1 LIQRVIAAR
10 KREGI
15 MKVQWHDVLLSAMLL
30 SALATPVGAQP
41 VSPATGPAGGA
52 APSAAPIPDFSGI
65 WAHPYLTGFEPPAS
79 GPGPVRNRSRRRD
92 GVANF
97 QQLVGDYTNPILQ
110 PWAADVVKKHGEISL
125 AGQGYPTPSNQCWPG
140 GVPYVFWDFLVQ
152 IYQQPDH
159 ILVVYRQGHELRH
172 VRMNAPHPAQV
183 VPSWYGDSVGR
194 YEGDTLVI
202 DTVGIKVGP
211 FAMVDMYGTPHS
223 PALHVIERY
232 RLVDYDDA
240 KDALERNAKEN
251 SYVSAGGSTGI
262 VEINP
267 DYRGKVLQLHFTVED
282 AGVLTMPWTATIT
295 YRPNIG
301 PWGEVI
307 CAENLQWYSGKN
319 SEVPQA
325 DEPDF

>member
-1 LIQRVIAAR
+1 MNVQRR
-10 KREGI
+10 
-15 MKVQWHDVLLSAMLL
+15 DLLLAVMLVSAI
-30 SALATPVGAQP
+30 ATPAFAQP
-41 VSPATGPAGGA
+41 VSPAAEPAGGVA
-52 APSAAPIPDFSGI
+52 RSAADIPDFSGT
-65 WAHPYLTGFEPPAS
+65 WAHPYLTGFEPPVS
-79 GPGPVRNRSRRRD
+79 DPGPVRNRSRRRD

-97 QQLVGDYTNPILQ
+97 NQLVGDYTNPVLQ

-140 GVPYVFWDFLVQ
+140 GVPYVFWDFLLQ
-152 IYQQPDH
+152 IFQQPDH
-159 ILVVYRQGHELRH
+159 ILMVYRQGHELRH
-172 VRMNAPHPAQV
+172 VRMNQPHPAQV
-183 VPSWYGDSVGR
+183 APSWYGDSVGH

-202 DTVGIKVGP
+202 DTVGIKIGP

-223 PALHVIERY
+223 SALHVVERY

-262 VEINP
+262 VEIDP
-267 DYRGKVLQLHFTVED
+267 DYRGKVLQLRFTVED

-307 CAENLQWYSGKN
+307 CAENLQWFSGKD
-319 SEVPQA
+319 SEVPKA
-325 DEPDF
+325 DKPDF